1 MLLKNWVTSAI
12 MLCDIVATD
21 CLEEAGVD
29 DRYIDDIDAIA
40 GYSAQV
46 LNKRRT
52 VSRGVFKRL
61 VW

>member
-1 MLLKNWVTSAI
+1 

-61 VW
+61 V